1 MGHVDDKAGK
11 TAPVVAGPEALL
23 SLVVDLTDDA
33 VISSDASSTVTFFSA
48 SAERLF
54 GQRADEIMGR
64 PVRTLFPGHWADAMD
79 QLFATVSA
87 GECIRHFDSEIVR
100 PDGLPVPV
108 SLSLAP
114 IPSPS
119 ASSASPR
126 GGLVMVVRDV
136 TEQRLAQATM
146 AEIDVRLEEGEAL
159 SHVGS
164 WLWDLRT
171 GAVQWSLEFHRM
183 HDVDPLDFAGTFE
196 AYMDLIASQD
206 RDVVRA
212 AMTQSVH
219 GSRPLDLE
227 YGIVNADDKLRVIR
241 VVATP
246 TVGSD
251 GMAVGLRG
259 IGHDVTDQWGPRP
272 DAATGTGVML

>member
-1 MGHVDDKAGK
+1 M
-11 TAPVVAGPEALL
+11 VA
-23 SLVVDLTDDA
+23 
-33 VISSDASSTVTFFSA
+33 
-48 SAERLF
+48 
-54 GQRADEIMGR
+54 
-64 PVRTLFPGHWADAMD
+64 
-79 QLFATVSA
+79 
-87 GECIRHFDSEIVR
+87 
-100 PDGLPVPV
+100 
-108 SLSLAP
+108 
-114 IPSPS
+114 
-119 ASSASPR
+119 
-126 GGLVMVVRDV
+126 RDV

-196 AYMDLIASQD
+196 AYIDLIASQD

-227 YGIVNADDKLRVIR
+227 YRIVNADDKLRVIR

-259 IGHDVTDQWGPRP
+259 IGHDVTDQWGQRP
-272 DAATGTGVML
+272 DTATGTGVTL

>member
-11 TAPVVAGPEALL
+11 TAPAPAGPDALL
-23 SLVVDLTDDA
+23 SVLIDLTDDA
-33 VISSDASSTVTFFSA
+33 VISCDAGSTVTFFSD

-54 GQRADEIMGR
+54 GQRSQEIMGR
-64 PVRTLFPGHWADAMD
+64 SVRTLFPGHWAEAMD
-79 QLFATVSA
+79 RLFATVSA
-87 GECIRHFDSEIVR
+87 GECIRHFESEIVR

-114 IPSPS
+114 LPHVSDSP
-119 ASSASPR
+119 ASQ
-126 GGLVMVVRDV
+126 GGGWVMVARDV

-183 HDVDPLDFAGTFE
+183 HDLDPLDFAGTFE

-206 RDVVRA
+206 RDVVRT
-212 AMTQSVH
+212 AMQQSVRM
-219 GSRPLDLE
+219 SRPLDLE
-227 YGIVNADDKLRVIR
+227 YRIVNADDKLRIIR

-251 GMAVGLRG
+251 GMVVGLRG
-259 IGHDVTDQWGPRP
+259 IGHDVTNRSGPRP
-272 DAATGTGVML
+272 GAGGPA